1 MQRNRLLLGF
11 AVIALTLCG
20 GTMVNETMANEIY
33 KWTDDEGNVHY
44 RDRPTGAPSEVR
56 LGVSYKRTDK
66 VVIEQ
71 RRETRMDSQAARQE
85 RRDAANEAD
94 RVAAEESEAAAAQ
107 QKQCAS
113 YRASLQRYAQSRRIY
128 REGADGERTYL
139 DDDEMTQ
146 ARKRLE
152 DHIAKNCCP

>member
-20 GTMVNETMANEIY
+20 GVMANEIY
-33 KWTDDEGNVHY
+33 KWTDEEGNVHY
-44 RDRPTGAPSEVR
+44 RDRPTGEPSEVR
-56 LGVSYKRTDK
+56 LGISYSSTDK
-66 VVIEQ
+66 SVVQ
-71 RRETRMDSQAARQE
+71 QQQQARLDSQATRQE
-85 RRDAANEAD
+85 RRDAADEAE
-94 RVAAEESEAAAAQ
+94 RTAAEEATAAAGR
-107 QKQCAS
+107 QKQCDS
-113 YRASLQRYAQSRRIY
+113 YRASVERYAQSRRIY

-152 DHIAKNCCP
+152 DHIAENCSP

>member
-1 MQRNRLLLGF
+1 MQRNQLLLGF

-20 GTMVNETMANEIY
+20 GAVANEIY
-33 KWTDDEGNVHY
+33 KLTDEEGNVHY

-56 LGVSYKRTDK
+56 VGISYSRTDK
-66 VVIEQ
+66 GVVQQQQEARVETQAGRQEQ
-71 RRETRMDSQAARQE
+71 RNAA
-85 RRDAANEAD
+85 DEAD
-94 RVAAEESEAAAAQ
+94 RVAAAEAAAEAGR
-107 QKQCAS
+107 QKQCNS
-113 YRASLQRYAQSRRIY
+113 YRASLERYAQSRRLY

-152 DHIAKNCCP
+152 DHIAKNCSS